1 MKAVRL
7 YGRGDIRVEDVPPPG
22 PPGPGWVR
30 IGVTA
35 AGICGSDLHNF
46 ETGQWIT
53 RSPSTAGHEFTG
65 TVIARGTGVEGLA
78 PGDSVV
84 ADSRFWCGECAA
96 CLEGRQHLCA
106 NLGFVGEVCD
116 GGFADEC
123 ALPARLLHRI
133 DASLDP
139 RAAAMTEP
147 LAVALHAVRRLRPTP
162 SRPVLVVGCGTIG
175 GLAALLLSRTHD
187 GPILVSDRDTAR
199 AALVAQCAG
208 GTPVP
213 LERGA
218 IVAATRGS
226 ALLYA
231 LDATGSTAAL
241 TATLACVDAG
251 ATLALV
257 GIFDERLDI
266 DPNVFVEREV
276 SFVGCHAF
284 ADELIEAIGLL
295 PSLSDQLVSFIGQEV
310 GLDEVPSAYGR
321 LAAGTAAGLK
331 TIVRPARAAGAA

>member
-7 YGRGDIRVEDVPPPG
+7 HGRGDLRVEEVPQPG
-22 PPGPGWVR
+22 PPEPGWVR

-46 ETGQWIT
+46 RTGQWIT

-65 TVIARGTGVEGLA
+65 TVIAIGTGVEGLS

-84 ADSRFWCGECAA
+84 ADSRFWCGDCVA
-96 CLEGRQHLCA
+96 CLDGRRHLCA

-123 ALPARLLHRI
+123 VLPERLLHRI

-147 LAVALHAVRRLRPTP
+147 LAVALHAVRRLSPIPGRT
-162 SRPVLVVGCGTIG
+162 VLVVGCGTIG

-187 GPILVSDRDTAR
+187 GAILVSDRDAAR

-208 GTPVP
+208 GIPVP

-218 IVAATRGS
+218 ILAATRGS
-226 ALLYA
+226 ALLHA

-257 GIFDERLDI
+257 GIFHERLDI

-284 ADELIEAIGLL
+284 ADEMTEAIGLL
-295 PSLSDQLVSFIGQEV
+295 PSLSKQLVSLIGQEI
-310 GLDEVPSAYGR
+310 GLDDIPSAYSR
-321 LAAGTAAGLK
+321 QAAGTVAGLK
-331 TIVRPARAAGAA
+331 TIVRPSRAVIAA